1 MVTANDKIMVV
12 LSQANLY
19 DPTLQKC
26 CYGFDLLFYFVLLKL
41 KLSKKRETGTSHLN
55 GLNLEKMLGLTFPSS
70 LRSKSFR
77 AKSNLLVIQIS
88 STLVN

>member
-19 DPTLQKC
+19 NPTLQKC

-41 KLSKKRETGTSHLN
+41 KLGTGTSHLN
-55 GLNLEKMLGLTFPSS
+55 GLNLEKMLGLTFPSR

-77 AKSNLLVIQIS
+77 AKSNLLIIRIS
-88 STLVN
+88 